1 MGEGSIF
8 HNVLKAAPQ
17 RIIRDI
23 QISEFGQI
31 GEVLQCSQIAVIDC
45 QDLDIRVVFFDD
57 FPGVGLDF
65 LKTNIINW
73 KLFMIAFFWRVFL
86 RLIIFKEEL
95 VELLWVPQAHVFDL
109 KWLILTN

>member
-1 MGEGSIF
+1 MGEGPIF
-8 HNVLKAAPQ
+8 NNVLKATPQ

-45 QDLDIRVVFFDD
+45 QDLDILVVFFDD

-65 LKTNIINW
+65 LKKNIINA
-73 KLFMIAFFWRVFL
+73 KLFIRAFF
-86 RLIIFKEEL
+86 
-95 VELLWVPQAHVFDL
+95 
-109 KWLILTN
+109 